1 MSEAIP
7 GTRQQPPWDE
17 GSSYA
22 NTQTT
27 PTSAAGGGSSSSPRE
42 VAGTAKEQASDVASQ
57 ATDAARDVAGQAKE
71 QVKNVANE
79 AGAQARELMDRTRGE
94 LRDQAQVRTDRVAGG
109 LRSFSEQ
116 LTALAE
122 GRPEEAG
129 PLTGYA
135 RQAQQQVSQFASRLE
150 SGGFEGAMRDMAS
163 YARRRPMVFLAGCAA
178 AGFFLGRTVRAAR
191 ADSQDGSGS
200 QYGSQYGYS
209 YGQVGTAA
217 GSYTGANVT
226 GTYPGSA
233 YSGGA
238 AGTAYGDVVRP
249 ASTADTADTLPP
261 PVLTGDPYAAT
272 EARLAP
278 GLGSEQ

>member
-1 MSEAIP
+1 MRRGWRQSWWVSPLQPHTRRLHMSEAIP

-129 PLTGYA
+129 PLTGYP
-135 RQAQQQVSQFASRLE
+135 RQAQQQVTQIASQLE
-150 SGGFEGAMRDMAS
+150 SGGFEGAIGVRALCS
-163 YARRRPMVFLAGCAA
+163 RRPPTVFVAVC
-178 AGFFLGRTVRAAR
+178 
-191 ADSQDGSGS
+191 
-200 QYGSQYGYS
+200 
-209 YGQVGTAA
+209 
-217 GSYTGANVT
+217 
-226 GTYPGSA
+226 P
-233 YSGGA
+233 
-238 AGTAYGDVVRP
+238 
-249 ASTADTADTLPP
+249 
-261 PVLTGDPYAAT
+261 
-272 EARLAP
+272 
-278 GLGSEQ
+278 

>member
-7 GTRQQPPWDE
+7 GTRQEPPWDA
-17 GSSYA
+17 GTSYA

-27 PTSAAGGGSSSSPRE
+27 PTSTAGGGPSSSPRE
-42 VAGTAKEQASDVASQ
+42 VAGTAKDQASDVANQ
-57 ATDAARDVAGQAKE
+57 ATEAARDVAGQAKE

-94 LRDQAQVRTDRVAGG
+94 LRDQAQARTDRVAGG

-129 PLTGYA
+129 QLTGYA

-150 SGGFEGAMRDMAS
+150 SGGFDGAVRDMAS

-191 ADSQDGSGS
+191 ADSHDSS
-200 QYGSQYGYS
+200 GSQYGYS
-209 YGQVGTAA
+209 YGQVGT
-217 GSYTGANVT
+217 GYTGANT
-226 GTYPGSA
+226 PGSYSAPA

-249 ASTADTADTLPP
+249 ASAGAVETAGADTLPP

-272 EARLAP
+272 EARMAP
-278 GLGSEQ
+278 GIGSEQ

>member
-7 GTRQQPPWDE
+7 GTRQEPPWDE
-17 GSSYA
+17 GTSYA

-27 PTSAAGGGSSSSPRE
+27 GTSSAGAGSSSSPSE
-42 VAGTAKEQASDVASQ
+42 VASTAKEQASDVAGH

-79 AGAQARELMDRTRGE
+79 AGAQARELLDRTRSE
-94 LRDQAQVRTDRVAGG
+94 LRDQAQVRTDRVATG
-109 LRSFSEQ
+109 LRSVSEQ

-122 GRPEEAG
+122 GRPEDAG
-129 PLTGYA
+129 QLTGYA

-191 ADSQDGSGS
+191 ADSDDSS
-200 QYGSQYGYS
+200 SSQYGYR
-209 YGQVGTAA
+209 YGQVGT
-217 GSYTGANVT
+217 GYTGANVT
-226 GTYPGSA
+226 GTYPGAA
-233 YSGGA
+233 YSGGS
-238 AGTAYGDVVRP
+238 AGTPYGDAVRP
-249 ASTADTADTLPP
+249 ASAGAAESVDTLPP

-272 EARLAP
+272 EARMAP
-278 GLGSEQ
+278 GIGER